1 MLYITYVNHADMKLN
16 GHRNNYICQIYSI
29 TNYQNFTESNIWG
42 RVATP
47 VKQGQAHISLS
58 KPLSYAYLP

>member
-1 MLYITYVNHADMKLN
+1 MELK
-16 GHRNNYICQIYSI
+16 GHRNSPYLLYLSDIVYHKLPLLS
-29 TNYQNFTESNIWG
+29 ESNIWG

-58 KPLSYAYLP
+58 KTFILTLKNPVGQSTS